1 MADVYRIPNAII
13 LIRQTPQWICSNF
26 FGGAQTC
33 WGLFKAIRCFFS
45 YTLVHGWERA
55 PSSGAHVTAASFR
68 HNTHA
73 HVDTDSG
80 EERKKKKNEHT
91 RRRIIVYLHRM
102 VGQTP
107 TLIKKPLICFFFFCL
122 LSGSCR
128 FRFEARSTCV
138 EEYRQLW
145 RNPNVNADK
154 RINLSNKNNQTAFW

>member
-26 FGGAQTC
+26 FVGAQTC

-80 EERKKKKNEHT
+80 EERKKKKHEHT
-91 RRRIIVYLHRM
+91 HRRIIVYLHRM

-107 TLIKKPLICFFFFCL
+107 TLMKKPLICFFFLLPSVRL
-122 LSGSCR
+122 LSISIWGTFNVRRRVSSVMEKPERECR
-128 FRFEARSTCV
+128 
-138 EEYRQLW
+138 
-145 RNPNVNADK
+145 
-154 RINLSNKNNQTAFW
+154 QTN